1 MAKTVYV
8 LLYKDMVIGAFD
20 SIIAAKAAAWD
31 YSGKGFERKD
41 FLVSYFEMNRI
52 LKLEEE

>member
-1 MAKTVYV
+1 
-8 LLYKDMVIGAFD
+8 MVIGAFD